1 MKRFWE
7 YCLLIAKKNIE
18 NVECNANE
26 VEIVGA
32 SLSLARLHR
41 VQRKYACHVSF
52 RALCVCLVC
61 FFSDLEAIRVL
72 GYFVTTLTEIPKIVN
87 FCTVCVLFDH
97 AGLLATSFESLN
109 VFVWTPISLQSSRHM
124 HSLKIHLWSSEN
136 ERALKERKL
145 LVIVTAILAYQRWVT
160 QFLWDPTGTVL

>member
-1 MKRFWE
+1 MLSVTPMKWK
-7 YCLLIAKKNIE
+7 LLGLPL
-18 NVECNANE
+18 VWPDCTECKE
-26 VEIVGA
+26 
-32 SLSLARLHR
+32 SMR
-41 VQRKYACHVSF
+41 VTCHSEPFVF
-52 RALCVCLVC
+52 VLFV
-61 FFSDLEAIRVL
+61 FFSDLESIRVL

-97 AGLLATSFESLN
+97 AGLLATSFKSLN